1 MTKGKIA
8 ASELP
13 LIVVVGPTASGKT
26 NLAIQLAMKFNGEIV
41 CADSRTV
48 YRGMDIG
55 TAKPTSGERASVPH
69 HLLDLVNPNE
79 RFTLWNFQHL
89 AKEKIEEIRSRG
101 KIPFMVGGSGLY
113 IDSVIF
119 NYELGSEAD
128 MDLRDKLD
136 KMTVNDLLSMLK
148 LHHIEIPN
156 NSKNKRYLIRA
167 IEQNG
172 INSKRQNRPE
182 NVYVVGISTDKAIL
196 EERIRDRSEIMLNDG
211 FVDEVKKL
219 VHDYGANCEPF
230 NNNSY
235 GVIKKFISGEIKTR
249 EELLDRMVII
259 DRQLA
264 KKQMTWF
271 KRNDCIQWMSSMDA
285 YKYVSKLL
293 D

>member
-1 MTKGKIA
+1 M
-8 ASELP
+8 
-13 LIVVVGPTASGKT
+13 VVVGPTASGKT

-89 AKEKIEEIRSRG
+89 AKEKIEEIRFRG
-101 KIPFMVGGSGLY
+101 KIPFMVGGFGLY